1 MKKTILTL
9 AVLGTALG
17 ASAQKPYHLDID
29 MTGVNAQTQRTEV
42 VFYPTEAD
50 ALARHFEQSP
60 NYLDL
65 NGEWDFAYCEN
76 DRQEPVWTK
85 IRVPGNWEVQGFGTA
100 IYVNQPY
107 EFAPK
112 NPQPP
117 MIPEENPVG
126 YYRKTFTLPENWAGR
141 EVYLN
146 LCGAKSGVYVHV
158 NGSEAGYSED
168 SKDLARFDITTLLK
182 DGENILELKIYRW
195 STGSYLEC
203 QDFWR
208 LSGIERDVYLSTE
221 KVRRNF
227 DFEVVST
234 FGEDLKD
241 GQFRLTVHDGGVFS
255 YKLLDK
261 DGSAV
266 LVGGNAEAEEKAVF
280 EGIVPNARKWSAETP
295 ELYTL
300 LMCVD
305 GEWTRFN
312 VGFRRLEITTLE
324 QDGRTFPVFLV
335 NGQPVKFKGVNT
347 HEHDPATGHYVTR
360 ELVLEDLRLMKQM
373 NINAIRTCHY
383 PQPRYFYELCDSLG
397 FYVYD
402 EANVESHGMG
412 YNLDRTLGN
421 NPAWYAKHIDRIMN
435 LYRRTANYPCVTIL
449 SLGNEAGNGVNFYRA
464 YEVLKELEKDGQNRP
479 VCYERAE
486 YEWNT
491 DMIVPQYPGAAWFR
505 KMGENGSD
513 RPVVPSEYA
522 HAMGN
527 STGSLDLQWDAIYQ
541 WPNLQGGFIWDWV
554 DQGLLE
560 HDAEGRAYFTYGGD
574 YGENAPTDD
583 NFCCNGI
590 VNPDRNPHPACAEV
604 RHVYQDIKVSAENP
618 ASGLFTVTNRF
629 YFKTLEGYVLN
640 WKVEADGK
648 VVRKGSAA
656 LSTGPQQS
664 EEIQVKLPRFRK
676 KKTYYIRF
684 EAIPAADMPLLPA
697 GTVVATDQFLL
708 SQGTKTRTYK
718 MTAKG
723 VTAEDGEGTAVLRA
737 GKTELVFDKE
747 KGYVTRYTVKGK
759 DMIDSEFGIRPNFWR
774 GPVDNDNGDNMPKR
788 AAAWKQA
795 SQEFDAAVTLGEGSL
810 TVTYTLPQGGTYE
823 VLYTLDRKG
832 VLKVEAALKG
842 CRIPDLEIP
851 RVGLRFRLPASAD
864 TFKYFGR
871 GPQENYQDRFSGTDI
886 SLYESSAE
894 KECYPYVRPQ
904 EAGHHTDC
912 SWLQIGGMDIVGSP
926 VLEFNA
932 LRCSVEDLDN
942 FPASGIHKHIND
954 IPVRDYVEVCLDGKM
969 TGVGGYDSWGAR
981 PEKERTL
988 WSDTD
993 YSWSFTLV
1001 PEKAM
1006 SHRKV
1011 LKTNF

>member
-9 AVLGTALG
+9 AVLCTALG

-29 MTGVNAQTQRTEV
+29 MTGVNAQTRRTEV
-42 VFYPTEAD
+42 IFYRTEAD

-76 DRQEPVWTK
+76 DRQTPQWTK

-117 MIPEENPVG
+117 TLPEENPVG
-126 YYRKTFTLPENWAGR
+126 WYRKTFTLPEGWAGR

-146 LCGAKSGVYVHV
+146 LCGAKSGVYVSV
-158 NGSEAGYSED
+158 NGREAGYSED
-168 SKDLARFDITTLLK
+168 SKDLARFDITPLLQ
-182 DGENILELKIYRW
+182 DGENRIELKIYRW

-208 LSGIERDVYLSTE
+208 LSGIERDVYLSAE

-227 DFEVVST
+227 DFDVVST
-234 FGEDLKD
+234 FDESLTD
-241 GQFRLTVHDGGVFS
+241 GQFRLTVRDAGAFS

-261 DGSAV
+261 DGSVV
-266 LVGGNAEAEEKAVF
+266 LEGAGDESVF
-280 EGIVPNARKWSAETP
+280 EGTVPNARKWSAETP

-324 QDGRTFPVFLV
+324 KDGRSFPVFLV

-347 HEHDPATGHYVTR
+347 HEHDPNTGHYVSR
-360 ELVLEDLRLMKQM
+360 ELVLKDLQLMKQM

-412 YNLDRTLGN
+412 YRLDRTLGN
-421 NPAWYAKHIDRIMN
+421 NPAWYAKHVDRIMN
-435 LYRRTANYPCVTIL
+435 MYRRTANYPCVTIL
-449 SLGNEAGNGVNFYRA
+449 SLGNEAGNGVNFYRT
-464 YEVLKELEKDGQNRP
+464 YEMLKELEKNGQNRP

-486 YEWNT
+486 REWNT

-505 KMGENGSD
+505 TMGERGSD

-554 DQGLLE
+554 DQGILE

-574 YGENAPTDD
+574 YGENPPTDD

-590 VNPDRNPHPACAEV
+590 VNPDRDPHPACAEV
-604 RHVYQDIKVSAENP
+604 RHVYQDVKVSSDDP
-618 ASGLFTVTNRF
+618 STGRFTVANRF
-629 YFKTLEGYVLN
+629 YFKSLQGYVLN

-648 VVRKGSAA
+648 VVRKGSFA
-656 LSTGPQQS
+656 LSAGPQQS
-664 EEIQVKLPRFRK
+664 EEIQVKLPKIRK
-676 KKTYYIRF
+676 NKTYYIRF
-684 EAIPAADMPLLPA
+684 ETTPAADMPLLPA
-697 GTVVATDQFLL
+697 GTVVATDQFFLGAGAK
-708 SQGTKTRTYK
+708 SRAYVVK
-718 MTAKG
+718 AKG
-723 VTAEDGEGTAVLRA
+723 VTAVDGDDTAVLRA
-737 GKTELVFDKE
+737 GKTELVFDKT

-759 DMIDSEFGIRPNFWR
+759 EMIDSEFGLRPNFWR
-774 GPVDNDNGDNMPKR
+774 APVDNDNGNNLPKR

-795 SQEFDAAVTLGEGSL
+795 SQEFNAAVSLGEGSM

-823 VLYTLDRKG
+823 VVYTLDRKG
-832 VLKVEAALKG
+832 VLKVDAALRG
-842 CRIPDLEIP
+842 CKVPNLELP
-851 RVGLRFRLPASAD
+851 RLGVRFRLPASAD
-864 TFKYFGR
+864 AFRYFGR
-871 GPQENYQDRFSGTDI
+871 GPQENYQDRFGGTDI
-886 SLYESSAE
+886 SLYASSAE

-912 SWLQIGGMDIVGSP
+912 AWLQIGGMDIVGAP
-926 VLEFNA
+926 TLEFNA

-942 FPASGIHKHIND
+942 NPATGIHKHIND
-954 IPVRDYVEVCLDGKM
+954 IPVRDFVEVCLDWKM
-969 TGVGGYDSWGAR
+969 SGIGGYDSWGSR
-981 PEKERTL
+981 TEKERSL

-993 YSWSFTLV
+993 YAWSFTFV
-1001 PEKAM
+1001 PEKAV

-1011 LKTNF
+1011 LKTTF